1 MQETDLALITD
12 AIRGAGNI
20 ATGYAGQSTRAW
32 EKPGGAGPV
41 TEADIAVNQYLE
53 DTLRTARPEYGW
65 LSEESEDTD
74 SRLASNTIFIVDPID
89 GTRSFQE
96 GSRTWAHSVAV
107 VNEGQVTAGAIY
119 LPMRDLLYTA
129 ALGRGAYLNG
139 SALSVSSVETISEA
153 DVLAA
158 KPMMAD
164 HHWPKGVP
172 DFHRSHRPSLA

>member
-74 SRLASNTIFIVDPID
+74 SRLASNTIF
-89 GTRSFQE
+89 
-96 GSRTWAHSVAV
+96 
-107 VNEGQVTAGAIY
+107 
-119 LPMRDLLYTA
+119 
-129 ALGRGAYLNG
+129 AL
-139 SALSVSSVETISEA
+139 
-153 DVLAA
+153 
-158 KPMMAD
+158 
-164 HHWPKGVP
+164 
-172 DFHRSHRPSLA
+172 F